1 MGPGRIAM
9 VIERFEVYLVN
20 LDPTQGREIQKT
32 RPCFVISPNEINHH
46 IGTIIIVLIT
56 TRDRDYPTRVPVTFQ
71 GKDGQIVLDQ
81 IRTVDKTR
89 LFRRLGQI
97 NESMAQKVLEVLAEI
112 FAP

>member
-1 MGPGRIAM
+1 M

-32 RPCFVISPNEINHH
+32 RPCLVISPNEINRH
-46 IGTIIIVLIT
+46 IGTIIIAPMT
-56 TRDRDYPTRVPVTFQ
+56 TRGRDYPTRIPVTFQ
-71 GKDGQIVLDQ
+71 GRNGQIVLDQ

-97 NESMAQKVLEVLAEI
+97 NENTAQKVLDVLAEI

>member
-1 MGPGRIAM
+1 MAM

-32 RPCFVISPNEINHH
+32 RPCLVISPNEINRH
-46 IGTIIIVLIT
+46 IGTIIIAPMT
-56 TRDRDYPTRVPVTFQ
+56 TRGRDYPTRVPVIFQ
-71 GKDGQIVLDQ
+71 GRNGQIVLDQ

-97 NESMAQKVLEVLAEI
+97 NEHTAQKVLDVLAEI

>member
-1 MGPGRIAM
+1 MAM

-32 RPCFVISPNEINHH
+32 RTCLVISPDERNRH
-46 IGTIIIVLIT
+46 IGTIIIAPMT
-56 TRDRDYPTRVPVTFQ
+56 TRGRDYPTRVPVTFQ
-71 GKDGQIVLDQ
+71 DRNGQIVLDQ

-97 NESMAQKVLEVLAEI
+97 NENTAQKVLDVLAEI

>member
-1 MGPGRIAM
+1 MAM

-32 RPCFVISPNEINHH
+32 RPCLVISPNEINHY
-46 IGTIIIVLIT
+46 IGTTIIAPMT
-56 TRDRDYPTRVPVTFQ
+56 TRGRDYPTRVPVTFQ
-71 GKDGQIVLDQ
+71 GKNGQIVLDQ

-97 NESMAQKVLEVLAEI
+97 DESTAQRVLEVLAEI

>member
-1 MGPGRIAM
+1 MAM

-20 LDPTQGREIQKT
+20 LDPTQGREIRKT
-32 RPCFVISPNEINHH
+32 RPCLIISPNEINHH
-46 IGTIIIVLIT
+46 IGTIIIAPMT
-56 TRDRDYPTRVPVTFQ
+56 TRGRDYPTRVPVTFQ

-81 IRTVDKTR
+81 IRTVDKNR

-97 NESMAQKVLEVLAEI
+97 DESTAQRVLEVLAEI

>member
-1 MGPGRIAM
+1 MAM

-32 RPCFVISPNEINHH
+32 RTCLVISPNEINRH
-46 IGTIIIVLIT
+46 IGTIIIAPMT
-56 TRDRDYPTRVPVTFQ
+56 TRGRDYPTRVPVTFQ
-71 GKDGQIVLDQ
+71 GRNGQIVLDQ
-81 IRTVDKTR
+81 IRTVDKTW

-97 NESMAQKVLEVLAEI
+97 NENTAQKVLDVLAEI